1 MFDHPAFDAHE
12 GVHMFHDAE
21 TGLRGIIAIH
31 STALGPAAGGCRMWN
46 YQTGDAMLA
55 DVLRL
60 SQGMSYKNAM
70 ADLPLGGGRGLSAS
84 VNADTAAHRVSTSL
98 R

>member
-46 YQTGDAMLA
+46 YATGEEALDSTHVDCSGSWRYFDHDTGDYISG
-55 DVLRL
+55 VC
-60 SQGMSYKNAM
+60 
-70 ADLPLGGGRGLSAS
+70 
-84 VNADTAAHRVSTSL
+84 T
-98 R
+98 